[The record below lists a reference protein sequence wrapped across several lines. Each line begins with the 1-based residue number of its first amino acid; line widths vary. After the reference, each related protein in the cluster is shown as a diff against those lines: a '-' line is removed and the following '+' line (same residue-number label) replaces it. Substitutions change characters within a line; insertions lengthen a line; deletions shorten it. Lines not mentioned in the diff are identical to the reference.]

1 MSGFGYSPAK
11 PSITF
16 SKDSQYLHKTLIQ
29 NETLSPHYMQ
39 DCSKSIVGLW
49 PALAIPNFIKYFHL
63 VWPSLT
69 ARFPSWVVLQIY
81 SSLATWTVNGPL
93 YWCFQ
98 NSLYDAQNSFVSV
111 HNVLLQNSS
120 PAIIPSPRPYWS
132 SDTAYKSLPRLY
144 VPTLAV
150 KSPCTIRISDWGTL
164 SSISCKS
171 DIKPL
176 HTLCGALAVG
186 AYTDSSV
193 A

>member
-1 MSGFGYSPAK
+1 MSGFGYSAAK

-49 PALAIPNFIKYFHL
+49 PALAIPNFIKYFHF

-98 NSLYDAQNSFVSV
+98 NSLYDAQYSFVSV

-120 PAIIPSPRPYWS
+120 PAIIPSPRPLVQWYCLQITPKIICAHPS
-132 SDTAYKSLPRLY
+132 SKVTMHDKNIWLRDL
-144 VPTLAV
+144 
-150 KSPCTIRISDWGTL
+150 I
-164 SSISCKS
+164 
-171 DIKPL
+171 
-176 HTLCGALAVG
+176 
-186 AYTDSSV
+186 
-193 A
+193 